1 VLKFISNFNILQEKL
16 VILYEQEIM
25 RCYYLYSRDTTQ
37 QKIPFSFC
45 SIIKDDE
52 IYSQFKHN
60 NDPIST
66 VSPLASTTLTQ
77 TQENNIQGNT
87 NTDINNSNVTGPKVI
102 MAIEEKLFKSLNE
115 LKSKFQKLKDDLIKR
130 QLHESDSLHAV
141 QKMDFESIVRDVA
154 NKYKIMTNGV
164 KNSTN
169 RLSLFKL
176 NDIHVPIVHVNNKFE
191 LFENSLT

>member
-1 VLKFISNFNILQEKL
+1 
-16 VILYEQEIM
+16 M

-52 IYSQFKHN
+52 IYSQFRHN

-77 TQENNIQGNT
+77 NQENLNT
-87 NTDINNSNVTGPKVI
+87 NTDINNADITEPKVI
-102 MAIEEKLFKSLNE
+102 MSIEEKLFKPLNE

-141 QKMDFESIVRDVA
+141 QKMDFESIVRDVT
-154 NKYKIMTNGV
+154 NKYKILANGV
-164 KNSTN
+164 KNATN
-169 RLSLFKL
+169 RLSTFKL

-191 LFENSLT
+191 LFENALT